1 MAPAPP
7 ALTAL
12 VAKEKARQAFWPYCA
27 VRRSSGHWGRI
38 PATGTTTTHD
48 PAGDD
53 PGRSS

>member
-1 MAPAPP
+1 MAPARP

-38 PATGTTTTHD
+38 PATGTTTTHT
-48 PAGDD
+48 PASDD
-53 PGRSS
+53 PCGSP